1 MGTLASYVRQLGRRF
16 AKDERGSVIV
26 FLAASLIVLVGVVG
40 LSVDTIRGYLVQSRL
55 SAALDAAGLAGAR
68 VMFSPT
74 RDADI
79 QMYFA
84 ANFPPGFMGATV
96 TGPVITANADNS
108 ILSVT
113 AQATID
119 TTFMRVLGFDNLN
132 LAAAS
137 EITRRTSVLEV
148 VLAIDMSGSMANS
161 VSGGGTRI
169 QAARNAALSLTSILF
184 GASTVNANL
193 QIGLVP
199 WNGKVNVTYNG
210 TVFDSA
216 ASPPPLPV
224 PTFTN
229 PVNSASQSQVYYANN
244 SPVPLLSAPPSDWR
258 GCVFQ
263 RFTNDGNNANDADLV
278 LGSATAGTASWPG
291 WEVVLTSQDGLST
304 TSTPVSSN
312 GEPISGST
320 RCDLKVTSGS
330 STYEC
335 TPCLTHGIT
344 DLTSTRATIDGAIN
358 QLVSPTGYTNAVQ
371 GLLWAWEVLMP
382 NEPFNNAFTVIPP
395 NVTRK
400 RAIILLTDGEMTGM
414 SGDGYKAAF
423 GIDTAAQGT
432 MTNNKMHQ
440 RLNDLATAIKAQG
453 IEIYTVQFANTSGSL
468 QALMKAVST
477 GPDSP
482 FYSTASS
489 SSALTQVFNTIANNL
504 ADLHVSM

>member
-1 MGTLASYVRQLGRRF
+1 
-16 AKDERGSVIV
+16 
-26 FLAASLIVLVGVVG
+26 VLVGVVG
-40 LSVDTIRGYLVQSRL
+40 LGVDTIRGYLVQSRL

-96 TGPVITANADNS
+96 TGPTISVNADNS
-108 ILSVT
+108 VLSLS
-113 AQATID
+113 AQASIGTS
-119 TTFMRVLGFDNLN
+119 FMRVLGFENLN
-132 LAAAS
+132 VAS
-137 EITRRTSVLEV
+137 ASQITRRTSVLEV
-148 VLAIDMSGSMANS
+148 VLAVDMSGSMTSS

-184 GASTVNANL
+184 GASSVNANL

-199 WNGKVNVTYNG
+199 WNGKVNVTRNG
-210 TVFDSA
+210 TVFNSA
-216 ASPPPLPV
+216 LTTNQAV
-224 PTFTN
+224 PNFTN
-229 PVNSASQSQVYYANN
+229 PITGASQSLVYYANN
-244 SPVPLLSAPPSDWR
+244 SPAPLLSAPPANWR

-263 RFTNDGNNANDADLV
+263 RFTNDAINTNDADLV
-278 LGSATAGTASWPG
+278 LGPATAGTASWPG
-291 WEVVLTSQDGLST
+291 WEVILTSQDGLSAS
-304 TSTPVSSN
+304 STPVSAN
-312 GEPISGST
+312 GEPISGSAK
-320 RCDLKVTSGS
+320 CDLKVSNN
-330 STYEC
+330 EC

-371 GLLWAWEVLMP
+371 GMLWAWEVLMP
-382 NEPFNNAFTVIPP
+382 NAPFTNAFAVIPP

-423 GIDTAAQGT
+423 GLDTAAQGNL
-432 MTNNKMHQ
+432 TNNMMHQ

-489 SSALTQVFNTIANNL
+489 SAALTQVFNTIANNL
-504 ADLHVSM
+504 ADLHISM